1 MIKLLILI
9 CILIIYSNYVTNDIK
24 NNVTEDIKGINEI
37 KNTYKQ
43 IDMKKMDDII
53 YVCEIKRV
61 LFNNLEIN
69 KPIYQNI

>member
-9 CILIIYSNYVTNDIK
+9 CILIIYSKYVTNDIK

-53 YVCEIKRV
+53 YVCEIKKV

-69 KPIYQNI
+69 KSIYQNI

>member
-9 CILIIYSNYVTNDIK
+9 CILIIYSKYVTNDIK

-69 KPIYQNI
+69 KSIYQNI